1 MGFALIIGHDSESKK
16 VMDCIRPR
24 RELSFLAQGRDSISY
39 KPIMPYILK
48 HLATSTA
55 TIIIQ
60 YLQTAYPGMSYQT
73 YQALCFKHMEID
85 FQYAMG

>member
-48 HLATSTA
+48 HLATSTDISSGKA
-55 TIIIQ
+55 AISVQLPLTK
-60 YLQTAYPGMSYQT
+60 LTEFA
-73 YQALCFKHMEID
+73 D
-85 FQYAMG
+85 D